1 MNLNERI
8 SKIIEYSEL
17 TSSEFADEVEVQRS
31 SISHITSGRNKPS
44 LDFLMKVKERFPELQ
59 WDWMINGTGEMTLKR
74 EETEENPT
82 PSKPASL
89 PDLFALINDENFGYT
104 ESDDRV
110 QKPNSRELNIS
121 EPITE
126 NRNSEDS
133 QRLEPQKH
141 DPNVQFVENQQ
152 DKIKRIVVFFESG
165 KFESYEP

>member
-59 WDWMINGTGEMTLKR
+59 WDWMINGTGEMILKR
-74 EETEENPT
+74 EETVENPT
-82 PSKPASL
+82 PPKPASL

-141 DPNVQFVENQQ
+141 DSNVQFVENQQ